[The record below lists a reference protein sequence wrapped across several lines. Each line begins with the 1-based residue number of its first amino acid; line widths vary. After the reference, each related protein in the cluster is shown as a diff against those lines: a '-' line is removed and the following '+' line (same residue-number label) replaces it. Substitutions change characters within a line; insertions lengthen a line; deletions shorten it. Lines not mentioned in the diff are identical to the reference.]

1 MANLHRGEIEAELGG
16 RVYRLCLTL
25 GALAELEHAFGAE
38 DLVALVARMEK
49 GRLRARDLLTIIAC
63 GLRGAGATLGDGEV
77 AALAHAQGLAGY
89 VDIVGRLL
97 AATFGEGEAARPPM
111 PQVT

>member
-1 MANLHRGEIEAELGG
+1 MANLHRGEIEAQLGG

-38 DLVALVARMEK
+38 DLVALAARIEK

-63 GLRGAGATLGDGEV
+63 GLRGAGATLSDGEV
-77 AALAHAQGLAGY
+77 AALTHAQGLPGY
-89 VDIVGRLL
+89 VEVAGRLL
-97 AATFGEGEAARPPM
+97 AATFGEGDAARPPE
-111 PQVT
+111 PQVI